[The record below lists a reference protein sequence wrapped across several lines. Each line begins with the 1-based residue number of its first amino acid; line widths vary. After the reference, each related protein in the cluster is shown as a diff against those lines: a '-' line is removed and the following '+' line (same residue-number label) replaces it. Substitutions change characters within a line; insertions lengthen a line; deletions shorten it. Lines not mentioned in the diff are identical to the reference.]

1 MAIDPMTA
9 LSIGQ
14 GVVGFFEKKRAA
26 EAQEARYQQN
36 RMDAAA
42 ARDLQIQSLNQRA
55 IQEAERGAGQK
66 FDNALA
72 ALEVQERRK
81 VAAGEAGIGGQGLD
95 MLLQNTEA
103 RKLRNAQL
111 INSQVKGTLTQL
123 ELQKQGVNAQMLQ
136 RINSLQRGVK
146 PNAMAAALGIASNA
160 YATELKYAGNKEG
173 SFLYD
178 AGFGG
183 EYAGIHSAPLPIP
196 TAMGDSN

>member
-14 GVVGFFEKKRAA
+14 GVMGYFEQKRAA
-26 EAQEARYQQN
+26 EAKEARYQQN

-42 ARDLQIQSLNQRA
+42 ARDLQIQSLNVRA

-66 FDNALA
+66 FDNAIA
-72 ALEVQERRK
+72 ALEVQERK
-81 VAAGEAGIGGQGLD
+81 VTAAGEAGVAGQGLD

-103 RKLRNAQL
+103 RKLRNEQL
-111 INSQVKGTLTQL
+111 INSQVKGTLSQL
-123 ELQKQGVNAQMLQ
+123 ELQKQGVNAQMMQ

-146 PNAMAAALGIASNA
+146 PNMMTAALGIASNA
-160 YATELKYAGNKEG
+160 YATELSYGGNKEG

-178 AGFGG
+178 MGLGG

-196 TAMGDSN
+196 TAMGGSS